1 LRAVAVID
9 GEHYQPVVSATLGEL
24 PYEFVAAVLV
34 GGVEKLRGGEEY
46 GVPLVENL
54 DAALAYEPELVV
66 DLSDEPVL
74 SPERRLELASRS
86 LALGLRYLGPDFD
99 FEPPRYEPFGL
110 PSLGVIGT
118 GKRIGKTALTGQLAR
133 LLSHDRDIVVVAMGR
148 GGPAEPELIE
158 AAPTL
163 DSLLELSRSG
173 RHAASDHL
181 ETAALTGVR
190 TIGCRRCGGGL
201 AGQVASSNVP
211 DGARLA
217 EELAPDLVVFDGSG
231 AAIPPVAT
239 DRRILVTSGAHDVR
253 AGLNAY
259 RVLVSDVVV
268 AIGVDDDQLAA
279 IRKFKQL
286 PVVRCELRL
295 EPVEPIDGRVA
306 VFTAGPAA
314 TDHLEADVVAASANL
329 ADRASLRN
337 DLASVDAE
345 TFVIEIKAAA
355 IDVVAEAAHER
366 GAHVVFA
373 RNDVVSLPG
382 EPDLEAELVA
392 LADAAVAERVPA

>member
-1 LRAVAVID
+1 VRAVAVID
-9 GEHYQPVVSATLGEL
+9 GEHYADVVRAALAEL
-24 PYEFVAAVLV
+24 PYEFVAAVFV

-46 GVPLVENL
+46 GVPLAENL

-74 SPERRLELASRS
+74 PPQRRLELASRS

-99 FEPPRYEPFGL
+99 FEPPRYEPFSL
-110 PSLGVIGT
+110 PSLAVIGT

-133 LLSHDRDIVVVAMGR
+133 VLSRDRELVVVAMGR

-158 AAPTL
+158 VAPTL

-181 ETAALTGVR
+181 ETAALAGVR

-201 AGQVASSNVP
+201 AGQVATSNVAA
-211 DGARLA
+211 GARLA

-239 DRRILVTSGAHDVR
+239 DRRILVTSDAQDVR
-253 AGLNAY
+253 SGLNAY

-268 AIGVDDDQLAA
+268 AIGADDEQVAA
-279 IRKFKQL
+279 IRALKDV

-295 EPVEPIDGRVA
+295 EPVEPIEGRVA
-306 VFTAGPAA
+306 VFAAGPAR
-314 TDHLEADVVAASANL
+314 TDHLDAEVVAVSTNL
-329 ADRASLRN
+329 ADRARLRN

-345 TFVIEIKAAA
+345 TYVIEIKAAA
-355 IDVVAEAAHER
+355 IDVVAEVAIER
-366 GAHVVFA
+366 GVRVVFA

-382 EPDLEAELVA
+382 EPDLDAELDA
-392 LADAAVAERVPA
+392 LANAAVAERVPA

>member
-1 LRAVAVID
+1 MSCARRL
-9 GEHYQPVVSATLGEL
+9 PSC

-74 SPERRLELASRS
+74 PPQRRLELASRS

-99 FEPPRYEPFGL
+99 FDPPRYEPFGL
-110 PSLGVIGT
+110 PSLAVIGT

-133 LLSHDRDIVVVAMGR
+133 VLSRDRELVVVAMGR

-201 AGQVASSNVP
+201 AGQVASSNVAA
-211 DGARLA
+211 GARLA
-217 EELAPDLVVFDGSG
+217 EDLAPELVVFDGSG

-239 DRRILVTSGAHDVR
+239 DRRILVTSGAQDVR

-268 AIGVDDDQLAA
+268 AIGVDDEQVAA
-279 IRKFKQL
+279 IRELKDV

-306 VFTAGPAA
+306 VFAAGPA
-314 TDHLEADVVAASANL
+314 THRPPPGGRRRHLRKPCGSGQLAQRSRFRRCRDLRDRDQGSRNRRRRRGRPGARRPRRVRTERRRAASR
-329 ADRASLRN
+329 RA
-337 DLASVDAE
+337 
-345 TFVIEIKAAA
+345 
-355 IDVVAEAAHER
+355 
-366 GAHVVFA
+366 
-373 RNDVVSLPG
+373 
-382 EPDLEAELVA
+382 
-392 LADAAVAERVPA
+392 